1 MDTAKVKRMPC
12 KDLIQV
18 VPAVTASRGS
28 ASDLRYRLL
37 LAALQAS
44 AENVAQADMELA
56 ESLLASTPAKP
67 ARTRG

>member
-1 MDTAKVKRMPC
+1 MPSE
-12 KDLIQV
+12 DLIQV

-37 LAALQAS
+37 LAALRAT

-56 ESLLASTPAKP
+56 ESLLASAHAKP
-67 ARTRG
+67 TRAR